1 MIVLIEEIK
10 DHIKGYGFTSDISG
24 TTYCGIPKE
33 DLLQYEKVYCEF
45 EEDPDLE
52 PYICPKDLPT
62 YSIPRGTLKVYGI
75 LKDNK

>member
-1 MIVLIEEIK
+1 MIVLIKEIPE
-10 DHIKGYGFTSDISG
+10 HIKGYGFMCDLAG

-33 DLLQYEKVYCEF
+33 KLLQYEKVYNEF

-52 PYICPKDLPT
+52 PYICPPDLPT
-62 YSIPRGTLKVYGI
+62 YSIPRGTLKIYGI